1 MSLKQRVEKFLF
13 DQDGA
18 TAVEY
23 AVMLA
28 LILMAVIVGITS
40 VGGGANGWWNKTN
53 DEFSTHGF

>member
-1 MSLKQRVEKFLF
+1 MSLKLRFEKFLF

-28 LILMAVIVGITS
+28 LILVVVIVGITS
-40 VGGGANGWWNKTN
+40 VGGGANGWWNRTN
-53 DEFSTHGF
+53 NEFSTHGF